1 MLQRNEGSVDTAGV
15 RRDARP
21 RRRWLIAAGSLCL
34 AVLMMMSSGPAGAGG
49 HNPNSPKYWKGKNIS
64 EASKKFGDP
73 TQMTPLP
80 DTGGTLYIFAHQGE
94 QHWVFE
100 TEAGGKIVKAAKVE

>member
-1 MLQRNEGSVDTAGV
+1 MLQSYEGSVDAAGA
-15 RRDARP
+15 RRGARP
-21 RRRWLIAAGSLCL
+21 GRSWMVAAGSLCL
-34 AVLMMMSSGPAGAGG
+34 ALVMMMVAVPASAGS
-49 HNPNSPKYWKGKNIS
+49 HNPNSPKYWKGKNIA

-80 DTGGTLYIFAHQGE
+80 DTGGTLYIFAHHGE